1 MHNCILKKELPRY
14 QIIEI
19 NIIKINEMKKYFII
33 LFLLFAF
40 CGDSSDQLEQSE
52 ALSSDTT
59 ESTVTTEEEST
70 TTTEIVQLDSFEGT
84 VYEIQ
89 KDGSKVGYLAPKQ
102 FLNSG
107 LETVEGITSEIVG
120 EFTLELAECDQSD
133 SCLYIT
139 NLLIRV
145 DISTLKSNNSIRDS
159 AIKSQWL
166 ESKLFPEVIFK
177 IDELVIPNKNFDS
190 KVEDT
195 IVGKLSIREIEL
207 DTPFSITASL
217 VGDEIRIQGFS
228 EIDTTWFG
236 FDAPTKFNAWEVLNP
251 IGLTVDLVA
260 KQK

>member
-1 MHNCILKKELPRY
+1 
-14 QIIEI
+14 
-19 NIIKINEMKKYFII
+19 MKKYFIV

-40 CGDSSDQLEQSE
+40 CGDNSE
-52 ALSSDTT
+52 ETPQPEAISTDTT
-59 ESTVTTEEEST
+59 EVAVSIDEEST

-84 VYEIQ
+84 VYEIL
-89 KDGSKVGYLAPKQ
+89 KDKSKVGYLAPKQ

-107 LETVEGITSEIVG
+107 LETVEGVTSEIIG
-120 EFTLELAECDQSD
+120 EFTLELSECDQSD

-166 ESKLFPEVIFK
+166 ESKLFPEAVFK

-236 FDAPTKFNAWEVLNP
+236 FDAPTKFNACELLHP
-251 IGLTVDLVA
+251 IGLTADLAA

>member
-1 MHNCILKKELPRY
+1 
-14 QIIEI
+14 
-19 NIIKINEMKKYFII
+19 MKKYFIV

-40 CGDSSDQLEQSE
+40 CGDNSEQTLQPDAIST
-52 ALSSDTT
+52 DTT
-59 ESTVTTEEEST
+59 EATITVEEEST

-84 VYEIQ
+84 VYEIL
-89 KDGSKVGYLAPKQ
+89 KDKSKVGYLAPKQ

-107 LETVEGITSEIVG
+107 LETVEGVTSEIIG
-120 EFTLELAECDQSD
+120 EFTLELSECDQSD

-166 ESKLFPEVIFK
+166 ESKLFPEAVFK

-195 IVGKLSIREIEL
+195 IVGKLSIREIEF
-207 DTPFSITASL
+207 DTLFSITASL

>member
-1 MHNCILKKELPRY
+1 
-14 QIIEI
+14 
-19 NIIKINEMKKYFII
+19 MKKYFIV

-40 CGDSSDQLEQSE
+40 CGDNSEQTPQPE
-52 ALSSDTT
+52 AISTDTT
-59 ESTVTTEEEST
+59 EATITAEEEST

-84 VYEIQ
+84 VYEIL
-89 KDGSKVGYLAPKQ
+89 KDKSKVGYLAPKQ

-107 LETVEGITSEIVG
+107 LETVEGVTSEIIG
-120 EFTLELAECDQSD
+120 EFTLELSECDQSD

-166 ESKLFPEVIFK
+166 ESKLFPEAVFK

-207 DTPFSITASL
+207 DTSFSITASL

-228 EIDTTWFG
+228 EIDTIWFG

>member
-1 MHNCILKKELPRY
+1 
-14 QIIEI
+14 
-19 NIIKINEMKKYFII
+19 MKKYLIV
-33 LFLLFAF
+33 LFLLIVF
-40 CGDSSDQLEQSE
+40 CGDNSEQTPQPE
-52 ALSSDTT
+52 AISTDST
-59 ESTVTTEEEST
+59 EVIVITEEEST
-70 TTTEIVQLDSFEGT
+70 TTTEIAQLNSFEGT

-89 KDGSKVGYLAPKQ
+89 KDKSKVGYLAPKQ

-107 LETVEGITSEIVG
+107 LETVEGLTSEIIG
-120 EFTLELAECDQSD
+120 EFTLELSECDQSD

-166 ESKLFPEVIFK
+166 ESKLFPEAVFK

-217 VGDEIRIQGFS
+217 IGDEIRIQGFT

>member
-1 MHNCILKKELPRY
+1 
-14 QIIEI
+14 
-19 NIIKINEMKKYFII
+19 MKRYFIVLI
-33 LFLLFAF
+33 LLFAF
-40 CGDSSDQLEQSE
+40 CGDNSDQLDQPEATSSNTSE
-52 ALSSDTT
+52 VIVIA
-59 ESTVTTEEEST
+59 EEEST
-70 TTTEIVQLDSFEGT
+70 TTTEVVQLDSFEGT
-84 VYEIQ
+84 VYEII
-89 KDGSKVGYLAPKQ
+89 KDESKVGYLAPKQ

-107 LETVEGITSEIVG
+107 LETVEGVTSEIIG
-120 EFTLELAECDQSD
+120 EFTLELSECDQSD
-133 SCLYIT
+133 SCIYIT

-145 DISTLKSNNSIRDS
+145 DISTLKSNNPIRDS

-166 ESKLFPEVIFK
+166 ESKLFPEVVFK

-195 IVGKLSIREIEL
+195 IIGKMSIREIEL

-217 VGDEIRIQGFS
+217 IGDEIRIQGFS